1 MRFLRMKKNMP
12 SPINARANSPPTTPP
27 AMAPALGLLPGL
39 PLAMPPD
46 LLPVLE
52 MGVGLPVCPCWGDE
66 SVKLAVGAVG
76 DVGVCETDSVNDG
89 IGSPGLEVGGG
100 RSRPATNAGMENS
113 SKLHNSGAAE
123 VDFNHISTS
132 FPSFFSLA
140 ILSLRPQESL
150 QGRSGGVVEA

>member
-1 MRFLRMKKNMP
+1 MP

-76 DVGVCETDSVNDG
+76 DVGDVGVCETDSVNDG

-132 FPSFFSLA
+132 FPSLSSHSRFSPLV
-140 ILSLRPQESL
+140 LKSPFKG
-150 QGRSGGVVEA
+150 GRGGIVEA